1 MAKVKIKNI
10 SSYDVLITLPN
21 VRYRR
26 DLRPGQTSDLA
37 DDVFEEFNFDPGCRA
52 YVRNGFIKV
61 ITEDETIKETLE
73 VAPENI
79 DLDVDDLLKNK
90 PIAEFAQIMKTA
102 SDSLKNKIVDR
113 AMALSITD
121 VAHNSVIKACCGVD
135 ILAALALQNS

>member
-1 MAKVKIKNI
+1 MAKVRIKNI

-61 ITEDETIKETLE
+61 ITEDEVIKETLE
-73 VAPENI
+73 VAPENV
-79 DLDVDDLLKNK
+79 DLF
-90 PIAEFAQIMKTA
+90 PI
-102 SDSLKNKIVDR
+102 
-113 AMALSITD
+113 SI
-121 VAHNSVIKACCGVD
+121 
-135 ILAALALQNS
+135 

>member
-21 VRYRR
+21 VRYCR
-26 DLRPGQTSDLA
+26 DLRPAQTSDLA

-61 ITEDETIKETLE
+61 ITEDEVIKETLE
-73 VAPENI
+73 VAPENV

>member
-73 VAPENI
+73 VAPENV

-102 SDSLKNKIVDR
+102 SDSLRIRLLIVPWR
-113 AMALSITD
+113 FLSLMSRTI
-121 VAHNSVIKACCGVD
+121 V
-135 ILAALALQNS
+135 